1 MTEAVLVFVVEDEP
15 ALRFLVE
22 DALTDGGFTVAMA
35 GSGEEAMA
43 MLDAEGAHYR
53 ALITD
58 VNLRGR
64 VTGWDV
70 ARRARELNDGLPVI
84 YVTGG
89 SAHDWASKGVPNSI
103 LLTKPFAIA
112 QVVTAVAQL
121 LNAHP
126 DGHG

>member
-84 YVTGG
+84 YMSGG
-89 SAHDWASKGVPNSI
+89 SAHDLGEGVPNSM
-103 LLTKPFAIA
+103 LLTKPFALA
-112 QVVTAVAQL
+112 QVVMAVAQL